1 MSDPPAT
8 GATDAAPSPRSGTGA
23 PPERLSVRGVSKRFG
38 AVRAIRNADMT
49 VHTGEVHALVG
60 ENGAGKS
67 TLIKIL
73 SGAESADTGEITFD
87 GRPVAIHGT
96 ADAIGLGIAT
106 VYQEPQLFPDL
117 TVAENV
123 FTGREITRRG
133 RVDWAAQ
140 NAKVVELL
148 ELIGLPARY
157 ATVPVS
163 ELSIAE
169 QQQVSI
175 AKALGGDARVLI
187 LDEPSAI
194 LTGSEI
200 EVLFGVVR
208 RLAASGVSIIYI
220 SHRLDELFEIA
231 DRVTVMRDGETVG
244 TWPIGELTVR
254 RIVEL
259 MVGGILEDTAAERAV
274 PETEP
279 RLVLE
284 GLGAEGEYADV
295 DVAVRPG
302 EIVSLYGLVGSGAA
316 EIAETVYGMRR
327 ATTGRILLDGRPI
340 APRSPREAKKL
351 GIALLPADRKG
362 QGMFAFQSIAF
373 NISAGHLPLLSRLGV
388 WMDRRRER
396 EVARDFIGRLSV
408 KTPHERQP
416 VSAMSGGN
424 AQKVVL
430 ARQLVERP
438 QVLVLAEPTQGV
450 DVGAK
455 EEIHKIIRSLADEGT
470 AVLIVTSDLAEAI
483 RVSDRLQ
490 VVRGGTTTV
499 EFGRGATQ
507 SDVLAAAAGALE
519 QEEAA

>member
-1 MSDPPAT
+1 MSDTPDP
-8 GATDAAPSPRSGTGA
+8 GSSPAAPA
-23 PPERLSVRGVSKRFG
+23 PPSEDGPTPVRLAVRGVAKRFG
-38 AVRAIRNADMT
+38 AVRAIRNADLS
-49 VHTGEVHALVG
+49 VDVGEVHALVG

-67 TLIKIL
+67 TLIKVL
-73 SGAESADTGEITFD
+73 SGAETADTGEVTFE
-87 GRPVAIHGT
+87 GQPVTIATT
-96 ADAIGLGIAT
+96 ADAIALGIAT

-133 RVDWAAQ
+133 KVDWAAQ

-175 AKALGGDARVLI
+175 AKALAGDARVLI

-194 LTGSEI
+194 LTDTEI
-200 EVLFGVVR
+200 QVLFGVVR
-208 RLAASGVSIIYI
+208 RLTASGVSIIYI
-220 SHRLDELFEIA
+220 SHRLDELFVIA
-231 DRVTVMRDGETVG
+231 DRVTVMRDGETLG

-254 RIVEL
+254 RVVEL
-259 MVGGILEDTAAERAV
+259 MVGGILEDAPAEHRLQDA
-274 PETEP
+274 EP
-279 RLVLE
+279 RLILERLGLE
-284 GLGAEGEYADV
+284 GEFDDV
-295 DVAVRPG
+295 DVTVRPG

-316 EIAETVYGMRR
+316 EIGETVYGMRR
-327 ATTGRILLDGRPI
+327 ATAGRILLDGRPI
-340 APRSPREAKKL
+340 TPRSPREAKKL

-362 QGMFAFQSIAF
+362 QGMFTFQSIAF
-373 NISAGHLPLLSRLGV
+373 NISAGHLPLLSRMGV

-396 EVARDFIGRLSV
+396 DVARDFIKRLAV

-438 QVLVLAEPTQGV
+438 QVLVLVEPTQGV

-455 EEIHKIIRSLADEGT
+455 DEIHKIIRGLADEGT

-490 VVRGGTTTV
+490 VVRAGTTTV
-499 EFGRGATQ
+499 EFGPGATQ
-507 SDVLAAAAGALE
+507 SDVLAAAAGALD
-519 QEEAA
+519 EEPAA

>member
-8 GATDAAPSPRSGTGA
+8 GASDAAPSSPAA
-23 PPERLSVRGVSKRFG
+23 PGRAEERLSVRGVAKRFG

-187 LDEPSAI
+187 LD
-194 LTGSEI
+194 
-200 EVLFGVVR
+200 
-208 RLAASGVSIIYI
+208 
-220 SHRLDELFEIA
+220 
-231 DRVTVMRDGETVG
+231 
-244 TWPIGELTVR
+244 
-254 RIVEL
+254 
-259 MVGGILEDTAAERAV
+259 
-274 PETEP
+274 
-279 RLVLE
+279 
-284 GLGAEGEYADV
+284 
-295 DVAVRPG
+295 
-302 EIVSLYGLVGSGAA
+302 
-316 EIAETVYGMRR
+316 
-327 ATTGRILLDGRPI
+327 
-340 APRSPREAKKL
+340 
-351 GIALLPADRKG
+351 
-362 QGMFAFQSIAF
+362 
-373 NISAGHLPLLSRLGV
+373 
-388 WMDRRRER
+388 
-396 EVARDFIGRLSV
+396 
-408 KTPHERQP
+408 
-416 VSAMSGGN
+416 
-424 AQKVVL
+424 
-430 ARQLVERP
+430 
-438 QVLVLAEPTQGV
+438 
-450 DVGAK
+450 
-455 EEIHKIIRSLADEGT
+455 
-470 AVLIVTSDLAEAI
+470 
-483 RVSDRLQ
+483 
-490 VVRGGTTTV
+490 
-499 EFGRGATQ
+499 
-507 SDVLAAAAGALE
+507 
-519 QEEAA
+519 